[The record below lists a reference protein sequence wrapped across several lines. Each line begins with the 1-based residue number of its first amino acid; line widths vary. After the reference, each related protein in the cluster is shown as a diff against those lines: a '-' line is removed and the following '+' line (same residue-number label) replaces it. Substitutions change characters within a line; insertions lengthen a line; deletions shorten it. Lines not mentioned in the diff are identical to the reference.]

1 MNRTLI
7 SNVKKALMIQSLTLV
22 KIINCVL
29 YGADGVEKISV
40 VSSPVFGADSGWL
53 GNDELL
59 SLEFLDVLGNGLF
72 AHANRPSDGAIAW
85 VALEDFTILAVHQIC
100 INGDLAEA

>member
-1 MNRTLI
+1 
-7 SNVKKALMIQSLTLV
+7 MIQPLTLV

-29 YGADGVEKISV
+29 YGADGVEEIPI
-40 VSSPVFGADSGWL
+40 VSSSVFGADSGRF
-53 GNDELL
+53 GEDELL
-59 SLEFLDVLGNGLF
+59 SLKFPDVLGNRVS
-72 AHANRPSDGAIAW
+72 AHAYRPSDGAIAW